1 MISST
6 DEVVGRLKNDKVKLA
21 ALMTAAKENEREID
35 KISKENKALNRQIN
49 ATEAKNQT
57 KPLEVDTAQDIKKIF
72 EPKIKSIDVS
82 YFKDYL
88 TCSSD
93 VSDLEIFMPDMSSNN
108 YDDIIACLLMDIQKD
123 IVLLSNMK
131 SEAPLE
137 EQEEFKKELDKLYFM
152 QSLINDYIEEKTN
165 NVYHDADDIEL
176 SNKPVLLYAITSQG
190 KPAFLRDL
198 KYATQEQLQ
207 DFLVLFESLQSGNF
221 KNLKKV
227 LTKDSETLAEVK
239 LNQARIT
246 FEPLTENYYVIT
258 GAFIK
263 KTTNSRLVR
272 AKILSSKKLF
282 NENEKDLLE
291 SIKDP
296 KFIDDQLEITKE
308 AYKILGGEK

>member
-1 MISST
+1 MISSI

-21 ALMTAAKENEREID
+21 ALMTVAKENQRKIDEI
-35 KISKENKALNRQIN
+35 IKENKALNRQIN
-49 ATEAKNQT
+49 AVESKKQS
-57 KPLEVDTAQDIKKIF
+57 KPLEIEFTRNIKKIS
-72 EPKIKSIDVS
+72 EQKVKCIDVS

-88 TCSSD
+88 ACSSD

-131 SEAPLE
+131 SEVPLE
-137 EQEEFKKELDKLYFM
+137 EQEEFQKELDKLYFM
-152 QSLINDYIEEKTN
+152 QSLINDYNEEKTN
-165 NVYHDADDIEL
+165 NAYHDADDIEL

-227 LTKDSETLAEVK
+227 LTKDNDSLAEVK

-246 FEPLTENYYVIT
+246 FDHLTENYYVIT
-258 GAFIK
+258 GAFVK

-282 NENEKDLLE
+282 NENEKDMLE
-291 SIKDP
+291 SINDH

-308 AYKILGGEK
+308 AYRILGGEK